1 MSFNPS
7 GSASSLAGILAKSVS
22 VFHYPPTPP
31 ALPEIRPHADDP
43 HKIELTE
50 EALNLR
56 LAQARADGA
65 AEAKAALRKEY
76 EERAGQ
82 EAAKVAEAI
91 QRFDEASK
99 RYYSRV
105 EAEVVSLALSIA
117 AKILH
122 RESQVDPQVVVAL
135 VQMALKQMKDG
146 SAVSVRVRPEAAQ
159 RWRDHFSTVR
169 MHVAVT
175 VVEDQTLQKNDCMLE
190 TELGVANLSLESQL
204 KEVERG
210 FFDVLAQKP
219 QA

>member
-1 MSFNPS
+1 MSFNS
-7 GSASSLAGILAKSVS
+7 AGSAASLASIMGKSVS
-22 VFHYPPTPP
+22 VFQYPPTPP
-31 ALPEIRPHADDP
+31 ALPDIRPVADEP
-43 HKIELTE
+43 AKVELTE
-50 EALNLR
+50 EALSIR
-56 LAQARADGA
+56 LAQARSEGA

-76 EERAGQ
+76 EERASQ
-82 EAAKVAEAI
+82 EAGKITEAI
-91 QRFDEASK
+91 QHFEEASK

-146 SAVSVRVRPEAAQ
+146 SAVSVRVRPEEAV
-159 RWRDHFSTVR
+159 RWRDHFSAVR
-169 MHVAVT
+169 MHVVVT
-175 VVEDQTLQKNDCMLE
+175 VVEDPTLQKNDCMLE

>member
-1 MSFNPS
+1 MSFNS
-7 GSASSLAGILAKSVS
+7 AGSAASLAGLMGKSIS
-22 VFHYPPTPP
+22 VFQYPPTPP
-31 ALPEIRPHADDP
+31 ALPDIRPLADEP
-43 HKIELTE
+43 AKVELTE
-50 EALNLR
+50 EALSIR
-56 LAQARADGA
+56 LAQARAEGA
-65 AEAKAALRKEY
+65 AEVKAALSKQY
-76 EERAGQ
+76 EERASQ
-82 EAAKVAEAI
+82 EAVKVTEAI
-91 QRFDEASK
+91 QHFEEASK

-146 SAVSVRVRPEAAQ
+146 SAVSVRVRPEEAM
-159 RWRDHFSTVR
+159 RWRDHFSAVR
-169 MHVAVT
+169 MHVVVT
-175 VVEDQTLQKNDCMLE
+175 VVEDPTLQKNDCMLE